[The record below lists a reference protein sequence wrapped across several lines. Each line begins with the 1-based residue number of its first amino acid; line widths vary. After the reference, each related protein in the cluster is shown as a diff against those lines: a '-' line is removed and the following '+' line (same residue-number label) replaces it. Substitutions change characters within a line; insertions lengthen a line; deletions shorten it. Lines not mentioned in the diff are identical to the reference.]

1 MKKIIFLVSVMCLSI
16 HPLYAQII
24 LNNDT
29 TVCSMQIVNLN
40 ALSADQDSINGDDD
54 YSVLIPIGFS
64 FTFYGNTY
72 DSLVVCDNGY
82 ITFDAYQ
89 ASNLNSG
96 YQINAPVPLP
106 FLLPIPNNTGPNNAI
121 MAPWHDVLLSGPFSN
136 GTGSVFISRTGISPN
151 RRFVATW
158 CAAAMFGC
166 VDSLN
171 TFQIILHEGSNK
183 IETFIESKRSCVWN
197 SGASIHGLVDAT
209 STNSD
214 IVIDPILLQPRNFPL
229 LWTASNE
236 GWEFIPAGATS
247 YIINSIPYVPSLST
261 GVATWKD
268 AAGILLGIG
277 PVLTVSPTN
286 TTTYYCSVTSQCAD
300 STVNDSVTITIATVN
315 NTYDTI
321 SAELMVFNPSD
332 TGFFTTQSYSIIGCD
347 TAFTD
352 SVIHHRL
359 GVQINFNVNNP
370 GTATLAINGIV
381 QAMPYSQNYWSGE
394 SISIVANIQPNWM
407 FVKWLTYNNSVLPN
421 ANSSTATFIANVSD
435 SCVII
440 TDFLNAFISGN
451 DTLCDNE
458 NMDAEVKIY
467 FTGATSPFTFVYAI
481 NGISQPSITTNS
493 NPYIINTNEEGF
505 YTLTSFENGLGLI
518 SGSAFV
524 TFKQAPTALF
534 TTATDTLHILF
545 PSLQLNDVSTG
556 SIVSWQWDFG
566 DNSLQDYTE
575 NPYHTFKD
583 STGIYQISLIIIDDF
598 GCSDTTFKQLWI
610 ADEYWMYFPNSFT
623 PDLDGVNDVFCL
635 THHGVRESTF
645 YFNVYDRFSTLV
657 YATENITDLECFL
670 NVNGWDGKHYKTG
683 KDLPFGT
690 YIYEMYF
697 QDFEGWKH
705 QDVGQLSIIR

>member
-1 MKKIIFLVSVMCLSI
+1 MKKIIFLFSVFCLSI
-16 HPLYAQII
+16 HPLNAQII
-24 LNNDT
+24 LSNDT
-29 TVCSMQIVNLN
+29 TVCSLQVINVNAIGSGVSSLQ
-40 ALSADQDSINGDDD
+40 SDDFHD
-54 YSVLIPIGFS
+54 TIRDIGFT
-64 FTFYGNTY
+64 FNFYGQPYTQ
-72 DSLVVCDNGY
+72 LVISGNGY
-82 ITFDAYQ
+82 ITFDTSQSQQY
-89 ASNLNSG
+89 SPFS
-96 YQINAPVPLP
+96 INT
-106 FLLPIPNNTGPNNAI
+106 PIPNPGSMPENAI
-121 MAPWHDVLLSGPFSN
+121 MAPWHDINTAAGGGVYYGI
-136 GTGSVFISRTGISPN
+136 TGIAPNRVFI
-151 RRFVATW
+151 VTW
-158 CAAAMFGC
+158 CAVPMFSC
-166 VDSLN
+166 ISDLLTTQVVLY
-171 TFQIILHEGSNK
+171 EGTDK
-183 IETFIESKRSCVWN
+183 IEMFLQDKPLCLTWN
-197 SGASIHGLVDAT
+197 SGAAVQGLVDAT
-209 STNSD
+209 STNFD
-214 IVIDPILLQPRNFPL
+214 IVDDPVLLQPRNWPL
-229 LWTASNE
+229 TWTATNE
-236 GWEFIPAGATS
+236 GWEFIPMGATS
-247 YIINSIPYVPSLST
+247 YVINAIPFLPIIAGPVTWTDSVGNILGVGNSINVT
-261 GVATWKD
+261 
-268 AAGILLGIG
+268 
-277 PVLTVSPTN
+277 PV
-286 TTTYYCSVTSQCAD
+286 VTSTYFATILSPCSGTVTD
-300 STVNDSVTITIATVN
+300 SITITIATVN

-332 TGFFTTQSYSIIGCD
+332 TGFFTTQTYSIIGCD

-352 SVIHHRL
+352 SIIHQRL

-370 GTATLAINGIV
+370 GTATLSVNGTV
-381 QAMPYSQNYWSGE
+381 QALPYSQNYWSGE

-407 FVKWLTYNNSVLPN
+407 FVKWLTFNNSVLPN
-421 ANSSTATFIANVSD
+421 ANSISATFLADVSD

-451 DTLCDNE
+451 DTLCDNT

-467 FTGATSPFTFVYAI
+467 FTGATSPFTFVYAV
-481 NGISQPSITTNS
+481 NGVSQPSITTTN
-493 NPYIINTNEEGF
+493 NPYVIYTNEEGF

-524 TFKQAPTALF
+524 TFKQAPAALF
-534 TTATDTLHILF
+534 TTATDTLRILF

-566 DNSLQDYTE
+566 DNSLPDFTE

-583 STGIYQISLIIIDDF
+583 STGIYQISLIVIDDF
-598 GCSDTTFKQLWI
+598 GCRDTTFKQLWI

-635 THHGVRESTF
+635 THHGVREATF

-657 YATENITDLECFL
+657 YATENIADLECFL

>member
-1 MKKIIFLVSVMCLSI
+1 MKKIIFLVSVICLSI
-16 HPLYAQII
+16 YPLYAQII

-29 TVCSMQIVNLN
+29 TVCSMQIINLN
-40 ALSADQDSINGDDD
+40 ALSSGVSSMQSDDSHDSIRD
-54 YSVLIPIGFS
+54 IGFT
-64 FTFYGNTY
+64 FNFYGQPYTQ
-72 DSLVVCDNGY
+72 LVISGNGY
-82 ITFDAYQ
+82 ITFDLTQ
-89 ASNLNSG
+89 ANQYSPYS
-96 YQINAPVPLP
+96 INT
-106 FLLPIPNNTGPNNAI
+106 PIPNPGSMPENAI
-121 MAPWHDVLLSGPFSN
+121 MAPWHDINTGAGGGVYY
-136 GTGSVFISRTGISPN
+136 GTTGVAPNRVFI
-151 RRFVATW
+151 VTW
-158 CAAAMFGC
+158 CAVPMFSC
-166 VDSLN
+166 TSNLLTSQVVLY
-171 TFQIILHEGSNK
+171 EGTNK
-183 IETFIESKRSCVWN
+183 IEMFLQDKPLCITWN
-197 SGASIHGLVDAT
+197 GGAAVQGLVDAT
-209 STNSD
+209 STNFD
-214 IVIDPILLQPRNFPL
+214 IVDDPVLLLPRNWPL
-229 LWTASNE
+229 TWTATNE
-236 GWEFIPAGATS
+236 GWEFIPSGATS
-247 YIINSIPYVPSLST
+247 YVINAIPFLPIIAGAVTWTDEIGNVL
-261 GVATWKD
+261 GVGSFINVTP
-268 AAGILLGIG
+268 I
-277 PVLTVSPTN
+277 
-286 TTTYYCSVTSQCAD
+286 VTSTYFATIQSQC
-300 STVNDSVTITIATVN
+300 SGTVADSVTITIATVN

-332 TGFFTTQSYSIIGCD
+332 TGVFITQSYSITGCD

-352 SVIHHRL
+352 SIIHQRL

-381 QAMPYSQNYWSGE
+381 QAMPYSQNYWAEE
-394 SISIVANIQPNWM
+394 SISIIASIQPNWM
-407 FVKWLTYNNSVLPN
+407 FVKWRTYSNSVLPN
-421 ANSSTATFIANVSD
+421 ANSATATFLANVSD

-493 NPYIINTNEEGF
+493 NPYIINTNEEGS

-534 TTATDTLHILF
+534 TTATDTLHVLF

-635 THHGVRESTF
+635 THHAVRESTF

>member
-1 MKKIIFLVSVMCLSI
+1 MKKIIFLISVMCLSI

-29 TVCSMQIVNLN
+29 TVCSMQIINLN
-40 ALSADQDSINGDDD
+40 ALSSGVSSMQSDDSHDSIRD
-54 YSVLIPIGFS
+54 IGFT
-64 FTFYGNTY
+64 FNFYGQPYTQ
-72 DSLVVCDNGY
+72 LVISGNGY
-82 ITFDAYQ
+82 ITFDLTQ
-89 ASNLNSG
+89 ANQYSPYS
-96 YQINAPVPLP
+96 INT
-106 FLLPIPNNTGPNNAI
+106 PIPNPGSMPENAI
-121 MAPWHDVLLSGPFSN
+121 MAPWHDINTGAGGGIYY
-136 GTGSVFISRTGISPN
+136 GTTGIAPNRVFI
-151 RRFVATW
+151 VTW
-158 CAAAMFGC
+158 CAVPMFSC
-166 VDSLN
+166 TSDLLTSQVVLY
-171 TFQIILHEGSNK
+171 EGTNK
-183 IETFIESKRSCVWN
+183 IEMFLQDKPLCITWN
-197 SGASIHGLVDAT
+197 GGAAVQGLVDAT
-209 STNSD
+209 STNFD
-214 IVIDPILLQPRNFPL
+214 IVDDPVLLLPRNWPL
-229 LWTASNE
+229 TWTATNE
-236 GWEFIPAGATS
+236 GWEFIPSGATS
-247 YIINSIPYVPSLST
+247 YVINAIFFLPIIAGAVTWTDDIGNVLGVGSSINVMP
-261 GVATWKD
+261 
-268 AAGILLGIG
+268 I
-277 PVLTVSPTN
+277 
-286 TTTYYCSVTSQCAD
+286 VTSTYFATIQSQC
-300 STVNDSVTITIATVN
+300 SGTVADSVTITIATVN

-332 TGFFTTQSYSIIGCD
+332 TGFFTSQSYSIIGCD

-352 SVIHHRL
+352 SVINQRL
-359 GVQINFNVNNP
+359 GVQINFNINNP
-370 GTATLAINGIV
+370 GTATLSINGIV
-381 QAMPYSQNYWSGE
+381 QAMPYSQNYWAGE
-394 SISIVANIQPNWM
+394 SISIVSNIQPNWM
-407 FVKWLTYNNSVLPN
+407 FVKWLTYSNSVLPN
-421 ANSSTATFIANVSD
+421 ANSPTATFLANVSD

-458 NMDAEVKIY
+458 NMNAEVKIY

-493 NPYIINTNEEGF
+493 NPYIINTNEEGS

-534 TTATDTLHILF
+534 TTATDTLNILF

-566 DNSLQDYTE
+566 DNSLQDFTE

-705 QDVGQLSIIR
+705 QDVGQLSIVR

>member
-1 MKKIIFLVSVMCLSI
+1 
-16 HPLYAQII
+16 
-24 LNNDT
+24 
-29 TVCSMQIVNLN
+29 MQVINVN
-40 ALSADQDSINGDDD
+40 ALGSGVSSLQSDDYHDSIRD
-54 YSVLIPIGFS
+54 IGFT
-64 FTFYGNTY
+64 FNFYGQAYTQ
-72 DSLVVCDNGY
+72 LVISGNGY
-82 ITFDAYQ
+82 ITFDLTQ
-89 ASNLNSG
+89 ANQYSP
-96 YQINAPVPLP
+96 YTINT
-106 FLLPIPNNTGPNNAI
+106 PIPNPGSMPENAI
-121 MAPWHDVLLSGPFSN
+121 MAPWHDIN
-136 GTGSVFISRTGISPN
+136 TGAGGGVYYGITGIAPNRVFI
-151 RRFVATW
+151 VTW
-158 CAAAMFGC
+158 CAVPMFSC
-166 VDSLN
+166 TSDLLTSQVVLY
-171 TFQIILHEGSNK
+171 EGTDK
-183 IETFIESKRSCVWN
+183 IEMFLQDKPLCITWN
-197 SGASIHGLVDAT
+197 SGAAVQGLVDAT
-209 STNSD
+209 STNFD
-214 IVIDPILLQPRNFPL
+214 IVDDPVLLLPRNWPL
-229 LWTASNE
+229 TWTATNE
-236 GWEFIPAGATS
+236 GWEFIPSGTTS
-247 YIINSIPYVPSLST
+247 YAINAIPFLPIIAGPVTWTDSVGNILGVGNSINVTP
-261 GVATWKD
+261 
-268 AAGILLGIG
+268 I
-277 PVLTVSPTN
+277 
-286 TTTYYCSVTSQCAD
+286 VTSSYFATIQSPCSGTVAD
-300 STVNDSVTITIATVN
+300 SITITIATVN

-332 TGFFTTQSYSIIGCD
+332 TGFFTTQTYSITGCD

-352 SVIHHRL
+352 SIIHQRL

-370 GTATLAINGIV
+370 GTATLSVNGIV
-381 QAMPYSQNYWSGE
+381 QALPYSQNYWSGE
-394 SISIVANIQPNWM
+394 SISIVASIQPNWM

-421 ANSSTATFIANVSD
+421 ANSISATFLANVSD

-451 DTLCDNE
+451 DTLCDNT
-458 NMDAEVKIY
+458 NMDAAVKIY
-467 FTGATSPFTFVYAI
+467 FTGSTSPFTFVYAV
-481 NGISQPSITTNS
+481 NGVSQPSITTNS
-493 NPYIINTNEEGF
+493 NPYIVNTNEEGS

-534 TTATDTLHILF
+534 TTATDTLRILF
-545 PSLQLNDVSTG
+545 PSLQLNDVSSG

-566 DNSLQDYTE
+566 DNSLPDFTE

-583 STGIYQISLIIIDDF
+583 SAGIYQISLIVIDDF
-598 GCSDTTFKQLWI
+598 GCRDTTFKQLWI

-635 THHGVRESTF
+635 THHGVREATF